1 MEKIRKT
8 FAGKTPVIFRNR
20 KQLKSKGKMEAR
32 VGIEP
37 AYTELQFDFF
47 TITKIFINNRLY
59 SLINAER

>member
-37 AYTELQFDFF
+37 AYTELQFETLMKQNYRIYNMLTLFF
-47 TITKIFINNRLY
+47 KVFC
-59 SLINAER
+59 